1 MKGLRQEKSHSNVK
15 HKNAKLDLAIS
26 PFHPVP
32 TTLSLGVAVEMLHG
46 QTDHQRPRRAEG
58 DVRADVQE
66 VDGHDVLSGLESPA
80 SLLIRWLDGLVVQCG
95 LGGGGDIQ

>member
-1 MKGLRQEKSHSNVK
+1 M
-15 HKNAKLDLAIS
+15 
-26 PFHPVP
+26 
-32 TTLSLGVAVEMLHG
+32 EMLHG
-46 QTDHQRPRRAEG
+46 QTDHQRPRLAEG